1 MKKLLSLYGRFFI
14 IGLLTFG
21 GGYSMLPMM
30 QRELIDKQKW
40 VTKDELLDYFAV
52 SQCTPGIISVNT
64 ATFVGSKVGG
74 FWGSVFAT
82 LGVITPS
89 LLIILAI
96 AAFLWR
102 FMEIEA
108 VRYAFN
114 GIRIA
119 VAGLIIAAVAGL
131 VKQSIKG
138 WLGISIASVVFI
150 CSLVFNLS
158 PIIFVLASAFIGI
171 AIQLAKRKA
180 GSKNG

>member
-1 MKKLLSLYGRFFI
+1 MKKFFLLYWRFFL

-30 QRELIDKQKW
+30 ERELIDKQKW

-52 SQCTPGIISVNT
+52 SQCTPGIIAGNIAS
-64 ATFVGSKVGG
+64 FIGSKIGG
-74 FWGSVFAT
+74 FWAAVFAM
-82 LGVITPS
+82 LGVVTPS
-89 LLIILAI
+89 LLIILII

-102 FMEIEA
+102 FMDVEA

-119 VAGLIIAAVAGL
+119 VAGLIIAAVTGL

-138 WLGISIASVVFI
+138 WLGISISLIVFA

-158 PIIFVLASAFIGI
+158 PIIFVLSAALVGI
-171 AIQLAKRKA
+171 AIGLAKKKA
-180 GSKNG
+180 GSKDV

>member
-1 MKKLLSLYGRFFI
+1 MKKLFALFGRFFT

-52 SQCTPGIISVNT
+52 AQCTPGIIAVNT
-64 ATFVGSKVGG
+64 ATFVGSKIGG
-74 FWGSVFAT
+74 FWGAAFAT
-82 LGVITPS
+82 LGVVTPS
-89 LLIILAI
+89 LIIILAI
-96 AAFLWR
+96 AAFIWG
-102 FMEIEA
+102 FMDVEA

-119 VAGLIIAAVAGL
+119 VAGLIIAAIAGL
-131 VKQSIKG
+131 VKQSVKG
-138 WLGISIASVVFI
+138 WLGISIALVVFV

-158 PIIFVLASAFIGI
+158 PVLFVLASALVGI
-171 AIQLAKRKA
+171 VIHLAKRKA
-180 GSKNG
+180 GRQ